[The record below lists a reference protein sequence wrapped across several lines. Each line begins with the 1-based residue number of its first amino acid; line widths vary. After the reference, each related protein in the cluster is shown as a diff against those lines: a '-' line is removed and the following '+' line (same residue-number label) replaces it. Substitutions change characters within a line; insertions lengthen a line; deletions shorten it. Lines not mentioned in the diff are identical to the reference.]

1 MNDPFVKIA
10 RSDLQELR
18 TRLVKT
24 AELTKRAEA
33 AERECDVLRRVLD
46 LVAAGSLD
54 PAAALDKLASFVSEP
69 DRLRLLETAL
79 SAGVADVVKI
89 GAVVIDAD
97 PVESEVG
104 TSEEKF
110 GRRLRNIVDAY

>member
-1 MNDPFVKIA
+1 MSDTFVKIA
-10 RSDLQELR
+10 RGDLIELR
-18 TRLVKT
+18 ARLVKT

-46 LVAAGSLD
+46 LVVAGSLD

-79 SAGVADVVKI
+79 SVGAADVMKI
-89 GAVVIDAD
+89 GTGVVDGD
-97 PVESEVG
+97 PVHSEVG
-104 TSEEKF
+104 TPEEKF
-110 GRRLRNIVDAY
+110 GRRVQSIVDAS